1 MLVVQIKSE
10 SLALAHT
17 STIGLLKPMLSFAKI
32 ENSIAVLK
40 THLKRNALTFSWE
53 Y

>member
-17 STIGLLKPMLSFAKI
+17 STLTCLLKTLLSFAKVV
-32 ENSIAVLK
+32 NSIAVLK
-40 THLKRNALTFSWE
+40 THLKQSALTFS
-53 Y
+53 